1 MSEKPLLRKRF
12 RSLRNRVFAVHWIT
26 DSVKDHV
33 SRAAE
38 EIRQRDLQ
46 INHNLVALL
55 GTLDQKVTNG
65 VTLVL
70 SPTEM
75 VTKIFSGLKIYL
87 DPRDQAVSIPL
98 ALDYV
103 WEHQI
108 TTAWLKCLRP
118 TDIVFDVGA
127 NFGYYGVLAAQQ
139 TSKKNSTV
147 VLFEPNPALMP
158 YLTKTLNVNWL
169 HEQTTIAPV
178 AIGDKASPMTLTV
191 LDDYV
196 GSSTLLSPAEL
207 EAQMGSKMDLTSRHQ
222 VEVEVVTLDAWAA
235 EHGITTVDLLKVD
248 VEGFEPQ
255 AYAGMKNLIA
265 ASPELTLFLEFTPKA
280 YADPDGFF
288 REVHADFGHVYR
300 IEPNGGITALGG
312 EEALAEAL
320 STDDWIMP
328 IFSKRPDLDRL

>member
-1 MSEKPLLRKRF
+1 MSEKQPLRARLSAISGKIRG
-12 RSLRNRVFAVHWIT
+12 T
-26 DSVKDHV
+26 DSINDHI

-38 EIRQRDLQ
+38 DIRDRDLQ
-46 INHNLVALL
+46 INHNVLALL
-55 GTLDQKVTNG
+55 DRLDRKLSNG
-65 VTLVL
+65 ATLVL

-75 VTKIFSGLKIYL
+75 VTKIFSGLKVYL

-118 TDIVFDVGA
+118 TDTVFDVGA
-127 NFGYYGVLAAQQ
+127 NFGYYGVLAAQH
-139 TSKKNSTV
+139 SAKKSSTV
-147 VLFEPNPALMP
+147 VLFEPNPALVP

-169 HEQTTIAPV
+169 HEQTTIAAV
-178 AIGDKASPMTLTV
+178 AVGDKASTMTLTV

-196 GSSTLLSPAEL
+196 GSSTLLPLDEL
-207 EAQMGSKMDLTSRHQ
+207 EEQMGTKMDLSHRHD
-222 VEVEVVTLDAWAA
+222 VEVDVVTLDAWAA
-235 EHGITTVDLLKVD
+235 ERGITTVDLLKID

-255 AYAGMKNLIA
+255 AYAGARHLVA

-280 YADPDGFF
+280 YADPEGFF
-288 REVHADFGHVYR
+288 REIHADFGHVYR
-300 IEPNGGITALGG
+300 IEPNGGITALRL
-312 EEALAEAL
+312 EQALAETL
-320 STDDWIMP
+320 SNDDWVMP